1 MTAVVQIPNLPAAT
15 ALNGS
20 EQYEGVQAGTS
31 VRVSTAQ
38 IAAFI
43 NENYP
48 PPGVSSIAT
57 TSPITGGT
65 ITTTGTI
72 GLEASGVTN
81 TYLAT
86 MVARTIKGN
95 NTGNPATPI
104 DMSMSMALD
113 MVGSTRGALLYR
125 GSSGWNILP
134 PGTPESFLMSN
145 GSGADPTWEDV
156 MPVTLDLLN
165 APVDISSIGNNT
177 VIAAVPGKSIYVHQ
191 ITLALASKTTVTFKS
206 GSTAI
211 TGPMSITA
219 LLESVQATRYFKTVV
234 GEALVIAL
242 GDAIQTGGFISYSLQ
257 DS

>member
-1 MTAVVQIPNLPAAT
+1 MSNIQIPNLPSAA
-15 ALNGS
+15 ALNGT
-20 EQYEGVQAGTS
+20 EQYEGVQAGSS
-31 VRVSTAQ
+31 VQISTAQ
-38 IAAFI
+38 LAAYI
-43 NENYP
+43 NANYP
-48 PPGVSSIAT
+48 PPGVSSIS
-57 TSPITGGT
+57 TSGPITGGT
-65 ITTTGTI
+65 ITSSGTI
-72 GLEASGVTN
+72 GLAGASVSN
-81 TYLAT
+81 FYLAG
-86 MVARTIKGN
+86 MAARTLKGN
-95 NTGNPATPI
+95 STGGPATPS
-104 DMSMSMALD
+104 DMSISTALD

-125 GSSGWNILP
+125 GSSGWSILP
-134 PGTPESFLMSN
+134 PGAPESFLMSN

-206 GSTAI
+206 GNTAI

-219 LLESVQATRYFKTVV
+219 LLESVQATRYFKTAV

-242 GDAIQTGGFISYSLQ
+242 GDAIQTGGFLSYSLQ